1 MSCSGCKTRP
11 YNFTKMIAI
20 ILAVA
25 SATCDA
31 PCPSFRNDI
40 GNNAIQCIVKPPAT
54 NDIGSLK
61 GIYRIYIIRQA
72 VIGQFILI
80 FELLKISST
89 QGVVIGNVQGTA
101 L

>member
-11 YNFTKMIAI
+11 YNFPKVVAK
-20 ILAVA
+20 ILAVSAATQNSPA
-25 SATCDA
+25 SFFCDK
-31 PCPSFRNDI
+31 I
-40 GNNAIQCIVKPPAT
+40 GNNTIQCIVKPPAT